1 MKRMCALLSLLAV
14 LLLLPACGQTAATDN
29 VLQSTELMAGS
40 RQTTQSVTLTTDK
53 LSSKA
58 GDVLT
63 LSVQNQGE
71 TPVLLT
77 ADLDLDH
84 KVTVAP
90 GQTGVLTQEVGGVSK
105 TYQFEIHA
113 EEAGS
118 LVDVA
123 YAVTQSAK

>member
-1 MKRMCALLSLLAV
+1 MKRTLALLSLLAA
-14 LLLLPACGQTAATDN
+14 LLLPACGQTETADN
-29 VLQSTELMAGS
+29 VLKSTELMAGS
-40 RQTTQSVTLTTDK
+40 RQTTQSVTLTTEK
-53 LSSKA
+53 LSSKD
-58 GDVLT
+58 GTVLT
-63 LSVQNQGE
+63 LSVENQGE
-71 TPVLLT
+71 SPVLLT

-90 GQTGVLTQEVGGVSK
+90 GQTGVLTQEVGGVPK

-123 YAVTQSAK
+123 YAVTQSTT